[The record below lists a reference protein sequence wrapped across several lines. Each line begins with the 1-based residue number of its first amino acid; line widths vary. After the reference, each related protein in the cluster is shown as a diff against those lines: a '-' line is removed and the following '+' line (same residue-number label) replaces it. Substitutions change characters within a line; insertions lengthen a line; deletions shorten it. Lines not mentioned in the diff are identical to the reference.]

1 MSASCLA
8 AEGIEVPMS
17 DEANHQFGTPV
28 RPRSAKTRP
37 SRLRLNLVLMNRR
50 TRAVRGYIRS
60 NNQIWRELD

>member
-28 RPRSAKTRP
+28 RPRSANSGRT
-37 SRLRLNLVLMNRR
+37 SQSSNL
-50 TRAVRGYIRS
+50 A
-60 NNQIWRELD
+60 